1 VTRAGLSPAITAAL
15 AAALLFGASTP
26 LAKQLLRDTSPM
38 LLAGLLYLGSGIG
51 LGVGR
56 FLRDRGWRSPA
67 LNPAEWGWLLLAIG
81 FGGVLGPLLLMLGLA
96 RMPAA
101 SASLLLNLE
110 AVLTALLAWIV
121 FRENTDRRVV
131 LGMALIVAGAAVL
144 AGRGNLYAPG
154 SGDGAL
160 LIALACLCWALDN
173 NLTRKV
179 SASDAAFLAGL
190 KGLAAGV
197 VNTGLALL
205 LGARLPGPGGI
216 AEAMTVGL
224 LGYGV
229 SLVLFVVALRG
240 LGAARTGA
248 YFSTAPFMG
257 AAVAVLA
264 LGERPYPSFWLAA
277 VLMGAGVWLHLRERH
292 EHVHTHSPTMHTHR
306 HVHDEHHPHLH
317 EFDRDSREP
326 HTHEHSHAL
335 LTHSHPHYPDISHHQ
350 HGHSGEKKSD
360 G

>member
-1 VTRAGLSPAITAAL
+1 MARAALSPAIIAAL

-38 LLAGLLYLGSGIG
+38 LLAGLLYLGSGVG
-51 LGVGR
+51 LSVVR
-56 FLRDRGWRSPA
+56 LVRDRGWRTASMTRK
-67 LNPAEWGWLLLAIG
+67 EWLWLLLAIG

-96 RMPAA
+96 RTSAA

-110 AVLTALLAWIV
+110 AVLTALLAWVV
-121 FRENTDRRVV
+121 FRENTERRVV

-144 AGRGNLYAPG
+144 AGRGAAHATGLG
-154 SGDGAL
+154 WGTL

-179 SASDAAFLAGL
+179 STSDAVFLAGL

-205 LGARLPGPGGI
+205 LGERPPVPAGI
-216 AEAMTVGL
+216 AEAMAVGL
-224 LGYGV
+224 FGYGV
-229 SLVLFVVALRG
+229 SLVLFVLALRG

-257 AAVAVLA
+257 AAIAVLA
-264 LGERPYPSFWLAA
+264 FGEHPSPMFWLAA
-277 VLMGAGVWLHLRERH
+277 VLMAAGVCLHLQERH
-292 EHVHTHSPTMHTHR
+292 EHLHTHLPITHTHR
-306 HVHDEHHPHLH
+306 HIHDEHHRHSH
-317 EFDRDSREP
+317 DFDWDGREP
-326 HTHEHSHAL
+326 HTHEHTHAA
-335 LTHSHPHYPDISHHQ
+335 LTHGHPHYPDIHHQ
-350 HGHSGEKKSD
+350 HEHG
-360 G
+360 